1 MLNIIKA
8 DINRIRKSK
17 SIWIMPLIIFAMVI
31 IVCGLFAGL
40 NYVMSLDLSS
50 IIGENADALSAIG
63 SFADNGYDMTIMN
76 LQSDTMIYVFLVIL
90 LSVSA
95 FDFSSGTVKNLLSIG
110 KSKSKIYFS
119 KLITSY
125 MWAILGIM
133 FYAFVSTCMSYI
145 FFQDAIT
152 FDNIKNIFVI
162 TMRHIPVYLA
172 VITIGHVFVFATQK
186 VASSMLLYI
195 GTFMFFETIV
205 PIIDIILDWPI
216 KISLIMPIYQLIELT
231 ALDISVGSYLTIYI
245 TSVIYILVGAFG
257 GYYLFKREEI
267 K

>member
-1 MLNIIKA
+1 MFNIIKA

-17 SIWIMPLIIFAMVI
+17 SIWIMPLIIFVMVTI
-31 IVCGLFAGL
+31 ICGLFAGL

-50 IIGENADALSAIG
+50 ILGDNANALSSIG
-63 SFADNGYDMTIMN
+63 SFANNGYDMTIMN

-125 MWAILGIM
+125 IWAIIGVV
-133 FYAFVSTCMSYI
+133 FYAIISTCMSYI

-162 TMRHIPVYLA
+162 TIRHIPVYLA
-172 VITIGHVFVFATQK
+172 VLTIGHVFVFATQK
-186 VASSMLLYI
+186 VAPTMLLYI
-195 GTFMFFETIV
+195 GTFMFFETIM
-205 PIIDIILDWPI
+205 PIIDMILDWPI
-216 KISLIMPIYQLIELT
+216 KISLIMPIYQLVELT
-231 ALDISVGSYLTIYI
+231 AQNVSVTSYLTIYI
-245 TSVIYILVGAFG
+245 VSLLYILCGAFG
-257 GYYLFKREEI
+257 GYYLFKKEEI